1 MENKVLIS
9 YVIDG
14 TLNFLRRE
22 YRGLD
27 REFYCEVENINY
39 EYFEGDYD
47 DAYVTVK
54 CRCGRFK
61 EDGDE
66 NYNFEYNF
74 TLNLGSVENKSAD
87 FIAGMIEV
95 ILSVKNDYYDI

>member
-1 MENKVLIS
+1 MENKMLIS

-14 TLNFLRRE
+14 TLKFLRRE

-39 EYFEGDYD
+39 EYSEGDYD

-61 EDGDE
+61 EDGNK

-74 TLNLGSVENKSAD
+74 TLDLGNAENKSAD